1 MRTKSQRN
9 YLSNYANV
17 TKNVHRND
25 IEITL
30 NSKENRQKTQSRERR
45 KTSFL
50 KEQVE
55 NPDLYK
61 SVLNKIVTMHK
72 YCIK

>member
-17 TKNVHRND
+17 TKNVHRID

-50 KEQVE
+50 TEQVE